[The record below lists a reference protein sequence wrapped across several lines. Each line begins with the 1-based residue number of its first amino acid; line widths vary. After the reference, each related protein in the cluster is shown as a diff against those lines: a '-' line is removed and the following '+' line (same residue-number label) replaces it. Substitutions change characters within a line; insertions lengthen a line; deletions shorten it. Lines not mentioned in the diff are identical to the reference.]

1 MQVLTAVII
10 AVANTSSA
18 NIRVATGSLSM
29 DWALW
34 GKKKKKKTES
44 VSKRLC
50 WKLNF
55 RFCLAAAGGS

>member
-34 GKKKKKKTES
+34 GKKKKKRQS
-44 VSKRLC
+44 QSQRGY
-50 WKLNF
+50 
-55 RFCLAAAGGS
+55 AGN